1 MQTIC
6 LTLLRYVTISAVVVF
21 VFVVF
26 VVVVG
31 RSYRWS
37 LLFEAKK
44 KALIIKRTRRE
55 EAVDFD
61 RRQNILLI

>member
-6 LTLLRYVTISAVVVF
+6 LTLLRYVTISALVVF

-26 VVVVG
+26 VVVG
-31 RSYRWS
+31 RIYRWS